1 MTATTTSCK
10 DNDPSSASKLNR
22 ILLALALSSSLVISG
37 CSNSGASDDS
47 SSDDKA
53 TTEQS
58 DDAKKADEKPPVP
71 VEAVAVARGDIQQT
85 YRTITT
91 LEAEQ
96 DVQVVARSSGILQD
110 IFVEEGDQ
118 VSKGQLLAQLDVEQL
133 SLEVA
138 QLKATLQKLEKEL
151 KRQKSLYSRKL
162 GSSDALDRARF
173 EYESQLAQYKL
184 SQLKLNYASIKAPID
199 GVIVERMAK
208 PGNFISNNQELFKI
222 VDPASLKAVLYLPEK
237 ELANV
242 QKDQLVL
249 LTIDALDNKVVQGKI
264 ERIRPAIDTSTG
276 TFKVVAGLENQDNL
290 LQKGMFGK
298 VEVVFDTHPNTLLLE
313 QQAVITQDNRSH
325 VFVVKDEKAIQ
336 TPVKIG
342 FKQNGVLEIVEGLSE
357 SDQVITTGQQILKHE
372 TKIEVVTLDGVEV
385 QSSTSEQE
393 EGTKPSSSKVA
404 TNP

>member
-1 MTATTTSCK
+1 MKSKAQASNTSK
-10 DNDPSSASKLNR
+10 SLKETKLSQF
-22 ILLALALSSSLVISG
+22 LLALTLSTSLLVSG
-37 CSNSGASDDS
+37 CSDSGAKDDS
-47 SSDDKA
+47 KA
-53 TTEQS
+53 EDSAQTEEQKLKE
-58 DDAKKADEKPPVP
+58 KKDEKPPVP

-91 LEAEQ
+91 LEAEE
-96 DVQVVARSSGILQD
+96 DVQVVARSAGILQD
-110 IFVEEGDQ
+110 IYVEEGDR
-118 VSKGQLLAQLDVEQL
+118 VTKGQILAQLDVEQL

-151 KRQKSLYSRKL
+151 KRQKSLYARKL
-162 GSSDALDRARF
+162 GSSDALDRAQF

-208 PGNFISNNQELFKI
+208 SGNFISNNQELFKI
-222 VDPASLKAVLYLPEK
+222 VNPSSLKAVLHLPEK

-249 LTIDALDNKVVQGKI
+249 LTIDALNNKVVEGKI

-276 TFKVVAGLENQDNL
+276 TFKVVASLTNNENL
-290 LQKGMFGK
+290 LQTGMFGK

-325 VFVVKDEKAIQ
+325 VFVVKDAKAMQ

-342 FKQNGVLEIVEGLSE
+342 FKQNGVLEIIDGLSE

-385 QSSTSEQE
+385 KTPASDLDAEDKSSA
-393 EGTKPSSSKVA
+393 SKVA
-404 TNP
+404 VNP

>member
-1 MTATTTSCK
+1 MTATNELCIANK
-10 DNDPSSASKLNR
+10 PSKESKMSQL
-22 ILLALALSSSLVISG
+22 LLALTLSASLIVSG
-37 CSNSGASDDS
+37 CSGSGATDDS
-47 SSDDKA
+47 KSDDKA
-53 TTEQS
+53 QTEEQ
-58 DDAKKADEKPPVP
+58 DAKKKEDEKPPVP
-71 VEAVAVARGDIQQT
+71 VEAVAVTRGDIQQT

-110 IFVEEGDQ
+110 IFVEEGDR
-118 VSKGQLLAQLDVEQL
+118 VTKGQVLAQLDVEQL

-138 QLKATLQKLEKEL
+138 QLKATLQKLEKEME
-151 KRQKSLYSRKL
+151 RQKSLYSRKL

-208 PGNFISNNQELFKI
+208 SGNFISNNQELFKI
-222 VDPASLKAVLYLPEK
+222 VNPSSLKAVLHLPEK

-242 QKDQLVL
+242 QKNQLVL
-249 LTIDALDNKVVQGKI
+249 LAIDALDNKIVRGQI

-276 TFKVVAGLENQDNL
+276 TFKVVASLNNHDNL
-290 LQKGMFGK
+290 LQTGMFGK

-325 VFVVKDEKAIQ
+325 VFVVKDKKAIQ

-342 FKQNGVLEIVEGLSE
+342 FKQNGVLEIIDGLSE

-372 TKIEVVTLDGVEV
+372 TKIEVVTLDGVELE
-385 QSSTSEQE
+385 SPTSDQDKEN
-393 EGTKPSSSKVA
+393 KPSTSKVA

>member
-1 MTATTTSCK
+1 MNTSTKSCITSK
-10 DNDPSSASKLNR
+10 SSNESKLSHL
-22 ILLALALSSSLVISG
+22 LLAFMLSTSFLVSG
-37 CSNSGASDDS
+37 CSDSGATDDS
-47 SSDDKA
+47 KSDQQA
-53 TTEQS
+53 QS
-58 DDAKKADEKPPVP
+58 EENKKDEKPPVP

-96 DVQVVARSSGILQD
+96 EVLVVSRSAGILQD
-110 IFVEEGDQ
+110 IAVEEGDR
-118 VSKGQLLAQLDVEQL
+118 VSKGQILAQLDVEQL

-162 GSSDALDRARF
+162 GSSDALDRAQF

-208 PGNFISNNQELFKI
+208 PGNFISNNQQLFKI
-222 VDPASLKAVLYLPEK
+222 VNPSSLKAVLHLPEK
-237 ELANV
+237 ELVNV
-242 QKDQLVL
+242 KKNQLVL
-249 LTIDALDNKVVQGKI
+249 LAIDALNNKVVEGKI
-264 ERIRPAIDTSTG
+264 ERIRPAIDTTTG
-276 TFKVVAGLENQDNL
+276 TFKVVASLNNNDNQ
-290 LQKGMFGK
+290 LQSGMFGK
-298 VEVVFDTHPNTLLLE
+298 VEVVFDTHPNTLLLQ

-342 FKQNGVLEIVEGLSE
+342 FKQNGILEIVEGLSE

-372 TKIEVVTLDGVEV
+372 SKIEVVTLDGVEV
-385 QSSTSEQE
+385 KTPDPAPTE
-393 EGTKPSSSKVA
+393 ENTSSSSRVA
-404 TNP
+404 TN

>member
-1 MTATTTSCK
+1 MKATIKNAK
-10 DNDPSSASKLNR
+10 DSNVNQFLIALMLIAS
-22 ILLALALSSSLVISG
+22 IFVAG
-37 CSNSGASDDS
+37 CSNSGSGDDSKSDDN
-47 SSDDKA
+47 A
-53 TTEQS
+53 QTETKDS
-58 DDAKKADEKPPVP
+58 KKKEDEKPPVP

-96 DVQVVARSSGILQD
+96 DVQVVARSSGILQE
-110 IFVEEGDQ
+110 IFVEEGDK
-118 VSKGQLLAQLDVEQL
+118 VEKGQILAQLDIEQL
-133 SLEVA
+133 SLELA

-151 KRQKSLYSRKL
+151 KRQKSLFSRKL

-173 EYESQLAQYKL
+173 EYQSQLAQFKL

-199 GVIVERMAK
+199 GVIVERMVKA
-208 PGNFISNNQELFKI
+208 GNYISSNNTLFKI
-222 VDPASLKAVLYLPEK
+222 VNPASLKAVLHLPEK

-242 QKDQLVL
+242 KKDQLVL
-249 LTIDALDNKVVQGKI
+249 LSFDALNNKAVTGKI

-276 TFKVVAGLENQDNL
+276 TFKVIASLNNTENL
-290 LQKGMFGK
+290 LQIGMFGK

-325 VFVVKDEKAIQ
+325 VFVVKDKKAIQ

-342 FKQNGVLEIVEGLSE
+342 FKQNGVLEITEGLSE

-372 TKIEVVTLDGVEV
+372 TRIEVVTLDGKEI
-385 QSSTSEQE
+385 E
-393 EGTKPSSSKVA
+393 KPSSINDEPKESSISKVA